1 MFLPKMKK
9 FNIKDFQISEKESFN
24 PKNHPTKINDFY
36 EDKADYEDILKNLQ
50 TEMDELQSIMYAHSK
65 YGVLAVFQAMDAA
78 GKDGTMKAVFQG
90 VHPLGLS
97 FYSFK
102 RPSETELNHD
112 YMWRCFK
119 ELPER
124 GKMQVFNRSYYEE
137 VLVVKVHPEIL
148 ENYQKIPNELKNKDV
163 WEKRY
168 QDIKNFEDYLA
179 NNGIVVLKFFLNVSK
194 EEQGNRLIERIEDI
208 TKNWKFEEGDIKERG
223 YWNNYQKAYE
233 EMINATATKQN
244 PWYVVPADD
253 KKNMRL
259 IVAKIIVE
267 RLKELEMSY
276 PEPDEARKQ
285 TLLGLIDTIKQQNQ
299 E

>member
-1 MFLPKMKK
+1 MKK
-9 FNIKDFQISEKESFN
+9 FNIKDYQITGSENFN
-24 PKNHPTKINDFY
+24 PRNHPTKIKDFY
-36 EDKADYEDILKNLQ
+36 EDKVDYEAILKSLQ

-90 VHPLGLS
+90 VHPLGMS

-112 YMWRCFK
+112 YMWRCYR

-124 GKMQVFNRSYYEE
+124 GKMQIFNRSYYEE

-148 ENYQKIPNELKNKDV
+148 ENYQKIPDELKGKDV
-163 WEKRY
+163 WKNRY
-168 QDIKNFEDYLA
+168 HDIKHFEDYLA
-179 NNGIVVLKFFLNVSK
+179 NNGIVVIKFFLNVSK

-223 YWNNYQKAYE
+223 FWNEYQKAYE
-233 EMINATATKQN
+233 EMINETSTEKN

-267 RLKELEMSY
+267 KLKELRMSY
-276 PEPDEARKQ
+276 PEPDESRKQ

-299 E
+299 

>member
-1 MFLPKMKK
+1 MKK

-36 EDKADYEDILKNLQ
+36 EDKVDYEDILKNLQ

-148 ENYQKIPNELKNKDV
+148 ENYQKIPDELKNKDV
-163 WEKRY
+163 WKKRY

-208 TKNWKFEEGDIKERG
+208 TKNWKFEEGDIKERSF
-223 YWNNYQKAYE
+223 WNDYQKAYE

-276 PEPDEARKQ
+276 PEPDETRKQ

>member
-1 MFLPKMKK
+1 MKK
-9 FNIKDFQISEKESFN
+9 FNIKDYQITGSENFN
-24 PKNHPTKINDFY
+24 PRNHPTKIKDFY
-36 EDKADYEDILKNLQ
+36 EDKVDYEAILKSLQ

-90 VHPLGLS
+90 VHPLGMS

-112 YMWRCFK
+112 YMWRCYK

-124 GKMQVFNRSYYEE
+124 GKMQIFNRSYYEE

-148 ENYQKIPNELKNKDV
+148 ENYQKIPNELKGNDV
-163 WEKRY
+163 WKKRY
-168 QDIKNFEDYLA
+168 QDIKHFEDYLA
-179 NNGIVVLKFFLNVSK
+179 NNGIVVIKFFLNVSK

-223 YWNNYQKAYE
+223 FWNEYQKAYE
-233 EMINATATKQN
+233 EMINETSTEKN

-267 RLKELEMSY
+267 KLKELRMSY
-276 PEPDEARKQ
+276 PEPDESRKL
-285 TLLGLIDTIKQQNQ
+285 TLLGLIDTIKQQN
-299 E
+299 